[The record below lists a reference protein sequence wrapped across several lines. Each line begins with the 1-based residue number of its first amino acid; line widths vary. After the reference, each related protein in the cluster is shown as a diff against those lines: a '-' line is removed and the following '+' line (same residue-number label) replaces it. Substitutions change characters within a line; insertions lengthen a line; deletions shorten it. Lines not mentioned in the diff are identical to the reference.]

1 MPAPLEGV
9 VDLLQASLQLHLSQG
24 EAYTAQSEHF
34 TRWGYPALG
43 KTWGEYAEEE
53 LSHAKMLLKR
63 LEFFDAS
70 PNLDHGVTEWP
81 RHDFEG
87 ILASNYEGDEAAAK
101 VERSGFVTCTEVGD
115 AVTAKIFTKLLR
127 GSEDSMANIEAIQ
140 KIIEQ
145 IGAENYLANQ
155 TE

>member
-1 MPAPLEGV
+1 MPAPFEGV
-9 VDLLQASLQLHLSQG
+9 VDILNASLKLHLSQG
-24 EAYTAQSEHF
+24 EAYSVQSAHF

-43 KTWGEYAEEE
+43 KTWGKYAEEE
-53 LSHAKMLLKR
+53 LGHAKMLMER

-70 PNLDHGVTEWP
+70 SDLEHGVTEWP

-87 ILASNYEGDEAAAK
+87 ILVSNYEGDESAAA
-101 VERSGFVTCTEVGD
+101 VERSGFITCMEAGD

-127 GSEDSMANIEAIQ
+127 GSEDSMAAIEAIQ
-140 KIIEQ
+140 KVIEQ